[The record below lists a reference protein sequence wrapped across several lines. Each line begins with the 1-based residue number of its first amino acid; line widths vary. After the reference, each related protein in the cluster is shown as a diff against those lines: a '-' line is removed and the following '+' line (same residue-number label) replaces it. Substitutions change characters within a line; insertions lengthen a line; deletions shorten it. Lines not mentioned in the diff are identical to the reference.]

1 MEQSSEQSVQ
11 HEEYVQYGGLLTLR
25 AREQL
30 GGRERSSSAKGAKVP
45 FSWSRLRLQ
54 LGEQQP
60 RLHPHVCD
68 NSCISVYSSGGSFG
82 SPERETEHN
91 ATSE

>member
-45 FSWSRLRLQ
+45 LR
-54 LGEQQP
+54 G
-60 RLHPHVCD
+60 VDFGC
-68 NSCISVYSSGGSFG
+68 SSGSSSLVSIHTF
-82 SPERETEHN
+82 
-91 ATSE
+91 ATTVA